1 MEKQIEKPVLVFLGP
16 TASGKTALSVAVAK
30 ALNAEIISADSRQL
44 YRGMDIGTG
53 KDLVLYGQISYHLID
68 ICEAGEKYNLSR
80 FQADFE
86 QVTNEILAK
95 NKVPILCGGTGLYL
109 QAVIQGFEQLEIPA
123 DEFLRKQLEEL
134 SEKEL
139 LDKYQSFDKKPEN
152 VDLSTRKR
160 RIRAIEKAIYL
171 TNNPQLIVEK
181 KHRKFKFAIFGL
193 NPDVEIRRKNISLRL
208 KERLENGLIDEV
220 ERLLKAGLSH
230 EVLQYYGLEYK
241 YVSLFLLGEL
251 TKNDMETKL
260 ETEIHRYAKRQMT
273 FFRSMES
280 KGIKINWL
288 PENLSQ
294 EAKVEYILKQIE
306 Y

>member
-1 MEKQIEKPVLVFLGP
+1 MEKTVIVLLGP
-16 TASGKTALSVAVAK
+16 TASGKTALSVDLAK
-30 ALNAEIISADSRQL
+30 ALNGEIISADSRQV
-44 YRGMDIGTG
+44 YKGMDIGTG
-53 KDLVLYGQISYHLID
+53 KDLQLYSNVPYHLIN

-80 FQADFE
+80 FQSDFE
-86 QVTNEILAK
+86 IVTNLILDKKKTA
-95 NKVPILCGGTGLYL
+95 VLCGGTGLYL
-109 QAVIQGFEQLEIPA
+109 QAVIQGFDNVEIPA
-123 DEFLRKQLEEL
+123 DEILINQLDEL
-134 SEKEL
+134 SEREL
-139 LDKYQSFDKKPEN
+139 LEKYNLFKNKPEN

-160 RIRAIEKAIYL
+160 QIRAIEKAIYL

-208 KERLENGLIDEV
+208 NERLANGLIEEV
-220 ERLLKAGLSH
+220 QGLLNKGLSH
-230 EVLQYYGLEYK
+230 EILQYYGLEYK

-251 TKNDMETKL
+251 TKKEMEIKL

-288 PENLSQ
+288 PDELTQ
-294 EAKVEYILKQIE
+294 EAKVQYIISKI
-306 Y
+306 